1 MRRFTVESKRLD
13 IVRIQFLNPREQF
26 RQRNSKGEMTVVRDP
41 IFSAISGVRSPQT
54 DHRFLFLVG
63 PKENDIARRVAI
75 REGQPDNFSIEFL
88 RAFRVRDRQVCFVE
102 MHRCVNRQDQG
113 DLVFRPIRLILSI
126 LSSFSCRN

>member
-1 MRRFTVESKRLD
+1 VRRFTVESKRLD

-26 RQRNSKGEMTVVRDP
+26 RQRNSKGEMTVVCDP

-75 REGQPDNFSIEFL
+75 REGQPYNFSIEFL
-88 RAFRVRDRQVCFVE
+88 RLSCPRPAS
-102 MHRCVNRQDQG
+102 
-113 DLVFRPIRLILSI
+113 VFRRDASLRKSTGLGRFGFPPNQVIHPV
-126 LSSFSCRN
+126 